1 VAVKGPSS
9 GGKSYSVEQAL
20 RFLPDCAYHAMTGM
34 SERGLIYDEE
44 PLEHRMLVIYE
55 ATGFEGE
62 LPSMIV
68 RSLLSEGRLRW
79 LTNEDTPEGRK
90 GRWIEREGPT
100 GLITTTT
107 AVHLHP
113 ENETRLISVAVD
125 DTRDQTAAVMLG
137 IADDDKNEPDLRR
150 WHALQRWIELGDR
163 RVDVPYASELARMI
177 DPVAVRLRRD
187 FKALLTLIKAHA
199 LLHQASRRRDDEGRI
214 VACHEDYAA
223 VGEVVADLISA
234 GVQATV
240 KATVRETV
248 EAVEEIGDEP
258 SQSQLARHLKIDQ
271 SAAQR
276 RVREAV
282 ADGWLRNLE
291 DRKGRPARLVPG
303 DDLPDDKELLPDP
316 AELEDLCT
324 YARHPGGCRP
334 LRPPNRDR
342 TTSSRELDV
351 DAEYERLQQ
360 KFGDLDAAP
369 PL

>member
-1 VAVKGPSS
+1 
-9 GGKSYSVEQAL
+9 
-20 RFLPDCAYHAMTGM
+20 
-34 SERGLIYDEE
+34 
-44 PLEHRMLVIYE
+44 
-55 ATGFEGE
+55 
-62 LPSMIV
+62 
-68 RSLLSEGRLRW
+68 
-79 LTNEDTPEGRK
+79 
-90 GRWIEREGPT
+90 
-100 GLITTTT
+100 
-107 AVHLHP
+107 
-113 ENETRLISVAVD
+113 VD

-137 IADDDKNEPDLRR
+137 IAEDDEGEPDLRR

-163 RVDVPYASELARMI
+163 RVDVPYARGLARMI

-223 VGEVVADLISA
+223 VREVVADLISA

-248 EAVEEIGDEP
+248 QAVKAIGDEP

-282 ADGWLRNLE
+282 AGGWLRNLE

-303 DDLPDDKELLPDP
+303 DDLPEDKELLPDP

-342 TTSSRELDV
+342 ATSSCELDV